1 MIYLLVG
8 EKNMAKFKW
17 YCNECDST
25 LLFEALVDEDKNVYT
40 ELDSCKCSDKKFEDG
55 KKRKSCPNSDIVV
68 EHPDNIATWK
78 PVR

>member
-1 MIYLLVG
+1 
-8 EKNMAKFKW
+8 MAKFKW

-25 LLFEALVDEDKNVYT
+25 LLFEAWVDEDMNITT
-40 ELDSCKCSDKKFEDG
+40 ELDSCICSNERFDKG